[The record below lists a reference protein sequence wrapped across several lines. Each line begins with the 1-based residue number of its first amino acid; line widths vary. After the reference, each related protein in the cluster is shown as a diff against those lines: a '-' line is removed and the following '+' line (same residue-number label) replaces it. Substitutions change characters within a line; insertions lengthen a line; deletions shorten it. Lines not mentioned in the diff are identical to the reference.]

1 MIKHID
7 HERKQPENANKVPRK
22 QLTASIRQKYLQVS
36 STSFKSSNF
45 SFQDFKHFSVKCEG
59 FQIGRNRWERWLE
72 NI

>member
-7 HERKQPENANKVPRK
+7 HERKQPVDANKVSRK

-36 STSFKSSNF
+36 SISFKSRNF

-59 FQIGRNRWERWLE
+59 FQIQRDRWERRLE
-72 NI
+72 SI